1 MMTRDQLLKHIATT
15 HGSALA
21 QVGMTPAD
29 TQECLSYVIDDALR
43 MSNDEKR
50 KAEAD
55 RRTAIL
61 IEDRR
66 QMLGVEG
73 IEPQPDAE
81 ENIEVENVSNE

>member
-1 MMTRDQLLKHIATT
+1 MMTRDQLLKYIATT

-29 TQECLSYVIDDALR
+29 TQECLFYVIDDALR

-50 KAEAD
+50 KSEAD

-66 QMLGVEG
+66 QMLGIEE

-81 ENIEVENVSNE
+81 EIKETTDVSNE